1 MNRPTAHAAAHAAA
15 PALAPG
21 TGARG
26 HATGLLVHARL
37 LFVAARSQRPGA
49 TFWLALLAALGV
61 AGLLLAFQQVV
72 SQGVEQGATRQR
84 ATAALADANWR
95 CNALTQ
101 TSQRSQCQA
110 QLNSNR

>member
-1 MNRPTAHAAAHAAA
+1 MSQPLEHPAMPARA
-15 PALAPG
+15 PD

-26 HATGLLVHARL
+26 RATGLLGKTGFSFL
-37 LFVAARSQRPGA
+37 AARSLRPGA
-49 TFWLALLAALGV
+49 AVWLALLAALGV

-72 SQGVEQGATRQR
+72 SRGVEQGATRQR

-101 TSQRSQCQA
+101 SSQRSQCQA